1 MSMPT
6 SNPIPLRL
14 YFIRHGETEWSR
26 SGQYTGRTDIPL
38 TAHGQDEA
46 RKVGQRLRDIPFA
59 HVLTSPLQRAQ
70 QTCALAAL
78 GPTPGIEPDLAEWDN
93 GDDEGRMSA
102 EILKS
107 RPDWNLFREGSPNG
121 ESPAQISDRADRF
134 IAQVRALDGNVA
146 LFSHGHFGRVLAA
159 RWIGLTVA
167 QAQHLLL
174 NTASISVLSYEHER
188 TDQPAIALWNSV
200 ARESLVPATDAGH
213 GERSALKRRGIDR
226 WENEGGEIPNVAI
239 PQPAAMSAV
248 RSPGKKLFVFDLD
261 GTLAKS
267 KAALDA
273 EMAALLKTL
282 LGQVKVAVIS
292 GGDWP
297 QFESQLLVNLSPDAN
312 LKNLSL
318 LPTCGTKFYRFD
330 SDWQRL
336 YAEDFTKAEK
346 EKIIQ
351 SLEEA
356 VGAED
361 FGIRETWGEQIEDRG
376 SQITFSALGQRAPLE
391 QKEKWDAD
399 FTKRKMIKAFLKDL
413 IPEFTVRLGGTTS
426 VDVTNLGI
434 DKAYGIKKLQEILGI
449 EVDEMLF
456 AGDALFPGGN
466 DYPVKEA
473 GVVSI
478 QVNNAEETK
487 RVIETFLAGGPG
499 IESTARREGVA
510 R

>member
-1 MSMPT
+1 MSRPT
-6 SNPIPLRL
+6 SNPMPLCL
-14 YFIRHGETEWSR
+14 YFIRHGETEWSL
-26 SGQYTGRTDIPL
+26 SGQHSGRANISL
-38 TAHGQDEA
+38 TAHGEDEA
-46 RKVGQRLRDIPFA
+46 RAVGKRLRDVPFA

-78 GPTPGIEPDLAEWDN
+78 GPIPRIEPDLAEWDN
-93 GDDEGRMSA
+93 GDDEGRTSA
-102 EILKS
+102 DILKS
-107 RPDWNLFREGSPNG
+107 RPDWNLFRDGSPNG
-121 ESPAQISDRADRF
+121 ETPALISDRADRF
-134 IAQVRALDGNVA
+134 IAQVRALAGNVA
-146 LFSHGHFGRVLAA
+146 LFSHSHFGRVLAA
-159 RWIGLTVA
+159 RWIGLPVA

-174 NTASISVLSYEHER
+174 NTASISVLCYEHESP
-188 TDQPAIALWNSV
+188 DQPAIALWNSV
-200 ARESLVPATDAGH
+200 ALESLAPATDLGD
-213 GERSALKRRGIDR
+213 GDRRALKRRAIDR
-226 WENEGGEIPNVAI
+226 WENEGGEIPNV
-239 PQPAAMSAV
+239 PNPRPAAMSAV
-248 RSPGKKLFVFDLD
+248 RRPGKKLFVFDLD
-261 GTLAKS
+261 GTLAES
-267 KAALDA
+267 KAPLDA
-273 EMAALLKTL
+273 EMAALLKSL

-297 QFESQLLVNLSPDAN
+297 QFESQLLANLSPDAN

-318 LPTCGTKFYRFD
+318 LPTCGTKFYQFD
-330 SDWQRL
+330 SDWQQL
-336 YAEDFTKAEK
+336 YAEDFTTEEK

-356 VGAED
+356 VTAD
-361 FGIRETWGEQIEDRG
+361 FGIKETWGEQIEDRG

-399 FTKRKMIKAFLKDL
+399 FAKRKKIKALLKDL

-426 VDVTNLGI
+426 IDVTKLGI
-434 DKAYGIKKLQEILGI
+434 DKAYGIKKLREILGI
-449 EVDEMLF
+449 ELEEMLF

-487 RVIETFLAGGPG
+487 RVIETFLASGAG
-499 IESTARREGVA
+499 IESAARREEVA